1 MQSQP
6 TPVSVHANTPELAL
20 SQLINGYGITQAIAV
35 VAQLGI
41 VDLLA
46 ATAQTSAE
54 LAQATG
60 VHPLSLS
67 RVLRFLGSIGLFLE
81 DDQGHFHL
89 TPLAHPLRSNVP
101 GSLRPLAFMAGS
113 EWS

>member
-1 MQSQP
+1 MDKSQSS
-6 TPVSVHANTPELAL
+6 PVSVHAKTPELAL
-20 SQLINGYGITQAIAV
+20 SQLIKGYGISQGSSV
-35 VAQLGI
+35 VAQPGI
-41 VDLLA
+41 VYLLA

-60 VHPLSLS
+60 AHPLSLS

-89 TPLAHPLRSNVP
+89 TPLAHPLRSD
-101 GSLRPLAFMAGS
+101 
-113 EWS
+113 